1 MLADLCAATTVVCY
15 SAYEALLFIT
25 AFVLGFFGA
34 FRISEQVP
42 CSKFGCMGICHNQV
56 VLEQSAVHI
65 WLQRSKTDQYGKG
78 AWVTLQVQLDE
89 RVCPVSVVRQFLGVR
104 LRAGEHFLIHVN
116 LVPLSKYQFN
126 FILRKCLEL
135 LGLRGFSFS
144 SHSFRIGAASEGARR
159 IPPLRRGGGLI
170 LLNCTQGLICLF
182 NFQTGN
188 RQCGFWDIP
197 LFTGPVREQLSDLI
211 L

>member
-116 LVPLSKYQFN
+116 LVYQN
-126 FILRKCLEL
+126 I
-135 LGLRGFSFS
+135 S
-144 SHSFRIGAASEGARR
+144 
-159 IPPLRRGGGLI
+159 LI
-170 LLNCTQGLICLF
+170 LFWANALNYWVCRVLVSLPTLF
-182 NFQTGN
+182 G
-188 RQCGFWDIP
+188 
-197 LFTGPVREQLSDLI
+197 
-211 L
+211 